1 IFSDFLAKYPKHHL
15 ADDAAYWIGMAWSF
29 DKQFEKC
36 RAAMDDYLKSNPK
49 GRYRGAATYRKAYCA
64 QQMDKYGTA
73 IDELH
78 EYLERFPGEPEN
90 NEARVLLGNALMNE
104 GFMDDAFS
112 VFRAIP
118 STDKK
123 LYEEAVFRTAEGLKA
138 MEQYDKFRALM
149 QEFITKNPQSP
160 RIAEAIGHLGWYFRQ
175 KDQPDKAREIYWKA
189 ILDHGNNP
197 EIVSILQ
204 QAYHYLTTN
213 GFPVDPHMNGL
224 ITYDYYDIDTAV
236 LVETQYAEKICDNDI
251 SNRDYHSCMFV
262 VRKDEVKGDHEIYTD
277 SPGMF
282 YEGKKFVLP
291 ITSSTTILRSGSQL
305 YTVQPHIGK
314 GKEMSI
320 TFHLDVKE

>member
-1 IFSDFLAKYPKHHL
+1 MSTNFTSIIPRKLLLSSTPDPLNKEISCVLDSIIPSLVSEATHSCWYHL
-15 ADDAAYWIGMAWSF
+15 FGSSF
-29 DKQFEKC
+29 K
-36 RAAMDDYLKSNPK
+36 P
-49 GRYRGAATYRKAYCA
+49 
-64 QQMDKYGTA
+64 
-73 IDELH
+73 
-78 EYLERFPGEPEN
+78 
-90 NEARVLLGNALMNE
+90 NE
-104 GFMDDAFS
+104 GLCKVVTLNDM
-112 VFRAIP
+112 
-118 STDKK
+118 
-123 LYEEAVFRTAEGLKA
+123 Y
-138 MEQYDKFRALM
+138 
-149 QEFITKNPQSP
+149 
-160 RIAEAIGHLGWYFRQ
+160 IAAH
-175 KDQPDKAREIYWKA
+175 
-189 ILDHGNNP
+189 P
-197 EIVSILQ
+197 EIASILQ

-236 LVETQYAEKICDNDI
+236 PVETQYAEQICDNDI

-320 TFHLDVKE
+320 TFHLAVKE